1 MNENLY
7 FCGGVVV
14 DFAHFNLA
22 FFIGPQDGV
31 DDALRRRAKG
41 DFGDDERLV
50 VI

>member
-22 FFIGPQDGV
+22 FFIGAQDGV